1 VVIYITLFTRQTQAR
16 EWAQDLLHELESAH
30 SQLQAYADRVKE
42 LTINQERQRMAQ
54 ELHDMLVQGLP
65 GLIMQLEAADSLL
78 ESGNTLKAQKTVQR
92 ANRQAR

>member
-1 VVIYITLFTRQTQAR
+1 
-16 EWAQDLLHELESAH
+16 
-30 SQLQAYADRVKE
+30 